1 MFKFLSG
8 IFSRDVGIDLGTA
21 NVVVYIK
28 GKGIEINEPSVVAVR
43 RGGKRGQSQV
53 IAVGAE
59 AKAMV
64 GKTPTGVSTIRP
76 LQHGVIANFDM
87 TEAMINHFV
96 SMGGAGKGMFSH
108 PKVIVCIPACV
119 TEVERKAVIDASLSA
134 GAREAYVIEEP
145 VAAALGAGL
154 PIQKPQGNMVLDI
167 GGGTSEVAVLSL
179 GGIVVSNSLR
189 SAGDEIDA
197 AIVALLRQNYT
208 LSIGEGTAEEIK
220 MTIGTVMDI
229 EEEMKMEVKGRDL
242 MDGLPKAVTVTSSEI
257 REAIE
262 PIVSR
267 IEEMVRDAL
276 EQTPPELARDIVDQG
291 FVVTGGGALL
301 KGLAER
307 FSRDLNVP
315 VMIAEQ
321 PLFSVALGVGRVLE
335 EIDTM
340 KTVLVPVD
348 QKVGF

>member
-8 IFSRDVGIDLGTA
+8 LFSRDVGIDLGTA
-21 NVVVYIK
+21 NVVVYLK

-43 RGGKRGQSQV
+43 RGGRRGQPQV

-64 GKTPTGVSTIRP
+64 GKTPAGVSTVRP
-76 LQHGVIANFDM
+76 LQHGVIADFDM

-96 SMGGAGKGMFSH
+96 SRCGGGKGMFSH

-179 GGIVVSNSLR
+179 GGIVVSSSLR
-189 SAGDEIDA
+189 SAGDEIDN

-208 LSIGEGTAEEIK
+208 LSIGESTAEEIK
-220 MTIGTVMDI
+220 MTIGTAMDI
-229 EEEMKMEVKGRDL
+229 GEEMAMEVKGRDL
-242 MDGLPKAVTVTSSEI
+242 MDGLPKAVTVTSSEV

-262 PIVSR
+262 PIVAR

-276 EQTPPELARDIVDQG
+276 EKTPPELARDIVDRG

-307 FSRDLNVP
+307 LSGNLNVP
-315 VMIAEQ
+315 VVVAEA

-348 QKVGF
+348 QKVGL

>member
-21 NVVVYIK
+21 NVVVYLK
-28 GKGIEINEPSVVAVR
+28 GKGVAINEPSVVAVR
-43 RGGKRGQSQV
+43 RGGRRRQPQV

-64 GKTPTGVSTIRP
+64 GKTPTGVSTVRP
-76 LQHGVIANFDM
+76 LQHGVIADFDM

-96 SMGGAGKGMFSH
+96 TRAGAGKGIFSH

-154 PIQKPQGNMVLDI
+154 PIQDPKGNMVLDI
-167 GGGTSEVAVLSL
+167 GGGTSEVAILSL

-189 SAGDEIDA
+189 SAGDEIDNS
-197 AIVALLRQNYT
+197 IVALLRQNYT
-208 LSIGEGTAEEIK
+208 LSIGESTAEEIK
-220 MTIGTVMDI
+220 MKIGTAMDI
-229 EEEMKMEVKGRDL
+229 GEEMSMEVKGRDL

-262 PIVSR
+262 PIVCR

-307 FSRDLNVP
+307 LSRNLKVP
-315 VMIAEQ
+315 VVTAEE
-321 PLFSVALGVGRVLE
+321 PLFCVALGVGRVLE